1 MISLIRYGN
10 QSNVNERCKSQAPG
24 EPEVEKRD
32 MEEDRY
38 RDGERWRDG
47 EQ

>member
-1 MISLIRYGN
+1 MISLMQGRN
-10 QSNVNERCKSQAPG
+10 QSNLNERCKSQALG

-38 RDGERWRDG
+38 RDEER
-47 EQ
+47 